1 MKAIYTTQ
9 SLPEAGLLRAI
20 LREHGIEA
28 MIDNESAPIPAAA
41 PPTILVDDPDEAEA
55 LRVIR
60 EHLAKNSP

>member
-9 SLPEAGLLRAI
+9 SLPEAGLLQAI

-41 PPTILVDDPDEAEA
+41 PPTILVEDQDEKEA
-55 LRVIR
+55 LRLIR
-60 EHLAKNSP
+60 EHLAGKK